1 MMELSINHVTKTY
14 KRGQKKALNEFN
26 ATFTP
31 GIYGILGPNG
41 AGKSTLMHL
50 ITDQLLPSKGEIIY
64 NGQSIHQLGASYR
77 SILGF
82 MPQQQELYD
91 DFTGRR
97 FLWYLAALKGL
108 SRTDTKVRVEE
119 LLETVNLT
127 DDADRRIGTYS
138 GGMKQRILIAQA
150 LLNDPEILILDE
162 PTAGVDPR
170 ERVRLRNFI
179 STIATNK
186 IVLLA
191 THVVSDIEY
200 IAKEVLLMNHG
211 NLIRKNTATNIMAEI
226 DGKVFEALVTEPDL
240 KRIQANFK
248 VSNIVMTPE
257 GINVRFLKDADTVLD
272 GIAPI
277 KAVPNLEDVYLYF
290 FES

>member
-1 MMELSINHVTKTY
+1 MELKINNVTKTY
-14 KRGQKKALNEFN
+14 GRGQKTALDEFT

-50 ITDQLLPSKGEIIY
+50 ITDQLKATQGEIVY
-64 NGQSIHQLGASYR
+64 NGQSISGLGASYR

-82 MPQQQELYD
+82 MPQQQEVYD

-97 FLWYLAALKGL
+97 FLWYIAALKGL
-108 SRTDTKVRVEE
+108 SSKETKERVAH

-127 DDADRRIGTYS
+127 DAADRRIGTYS

-162 PTAGVDPR
+162 PTAGIDPR
-170 ERVRLRNFI
+170 ERIRLRNFI
-179 STIATNK
+179 STIAANK

-211 NLIRKNTATNIMAEI
+211 KLIRKNTSTSIMEEI
-226 DGKVFEALVTEPDL
+226 DGKVFEALVDEEKL
-240 KRIQANFK
+240 AEMQASFK
-248 VSNIVMTPE
+248 VSNIVTTAD
-257 GINVRFLKDADTVLD
+257 GINVRFLNDSGKEIAVVDAKVAT
-272 GIAPI
+272 
-277 KAVPNLEDVYLYF
+277 PNLEDVYLHF
-290 FES
+290 FET

>member
-1 MMELSINHVTKTY
+1 MTKTY
-14 KRGQKKALNEFN
+14 ERGQKTALDDFT
-26 ATFTP
+26 ASFTP

-50 ITDQLLPSKGEIIY
+50 ITDQLRADSGTITYHGKPIR
-64 NGQSIHQLGASYR
+64 QLGANYR

-82 MPQQQELYD
+82 MPQQQEVYD

-97 FLWYLAALKGL
+97 FLWYIAALKGL
-108 SRTDTKVRVEE
+108 STSETKERVDH

-162 PTAGVDPR
+162 PTAGVDPQ
-170 ERVRLRNFI
+170 ERIRLRNFI

-200 IAKEVLLMNHG
+200 IAKEILLMNRG
-211 NLIRKNTATNIMAEI
+211 KLIRKNTSINIMEEI
-226 DGKVFEALVTEPDL
+226 DGKVFEALVDEKELATM
-240 KRIQANFK
+240 QATFK
-248 VSNIVMTPE
+248 VSNIVTTAE
-257 GINVRFLKDADTVLD
+257 GINVRFLNDTGDTLE
-272 GIAPI
+272 GIETNVAT
-277 KAVPNLEDVYLYF
+277 PNLEDVYLHF
-290 FES
+290 FE